1 MFPANLLLL
10 MVLLLPQASSGRQGG
25 DTSEINHGRVS
36 PMPSFSPTP
45 PAASFLKPGLAQTIQ
60 SLLLSRLGLQ
70 SQPDPRPG
78 VPVPRYLLDLYRFHQ
93 QQYHLVEDPS
103 FNFPSQHIQQANT
116 VRSFHHN
123 EPLADSS
130 KAEDHKKVHISF
142 NISSVPQDEKLLSA
156 ELRIL
161 RSERASLGPGAH
173 RLNVYLSEHHE
184 DPQSTLL
191 ETRLLS
197 SSLKSGLWEAF
208 SLNTELLNKAL
219 TGTGSLGFLLEVHPE
234 NSMTALSDQS
244 VSSAASGE
252 HVEEHVEK
260 HKEGHLRVCR
270 SVGEDEHSW
279 AQERPLLVTYS
290 HDGRGE
296 PLVKHGRRTP
306 TGGQRMRGRK
316 GKKERGRSKGRDRDR
331 TLHRDKKIGYTGPGW
346 GGGKGGISWSDRGR
360 VKRNGGRAAKL
371 KRISR
376 NRCRRHPL
384 YVDFNDVGWH
394 KWIIAPSGYDAFFCL
409 GECRFPLA
417 HHMNSSS
424 HAIVQTLVNSVNGAV
439 PRACCVPTSLSPI
452 ALLYLDPQDRVVL
465 KNYQDMVVEGCG
477 CR

>member
-10 MVLLLPQASSGRQGG
+10 MVLLLPQASSGGQGG
-25 DTSEINHGRVS
+25 DTSKIDHGRVS
-36 PMPSFSPTP
+36 PVPSSLPPP
-45 PAASFLKPGLAQTIQ
+45 PAGSLLKPSLAQTIQ
-60 SLLLSRLGLQ
+60 GLLLSRLGLQ

-103 FNFPSQHIQQANT
+103 FIFPSQHIQQANT

-123 EPLADSS
+123 ELLGESPLADGL
-130 KAEDHKKVHISF
+130 KRVHISF
-142 NISSVPQDEKLLSA
+142 NISSIPEDERVLSA
-156 ELRIL
+156 ELRLL
-161 RSERASLGPGAH
+161 RSNRASLGPGAH
-173 RLNVYLSEHHE
+173 RLNIYLTEHHE
-184 DPQSTLL
+184 DPEPILL
-191 ETRLLS
+191 ETRLLTA
-197 SSLKSGLWEAF
+197 GLNSHKANGFWEAF
-208 SLNTELLNKAL
+208 SLNTELLHKAL
-219 TGTGSLGFLLEVHPE
+219 ARAGNLGFLLEVRPE
-234 NSMTALSDQS
+234 NSTTSLLDQNF
-244 VSSAASGE
+244 SSATS
-252 HVEEHVEK
+252 EEGPEK

-270 SVGEDEHSW
+270 SVDQDEHSW

-290 HDGRGE
+290 HDGHGE

-306 TGGQRMRGRK
+306 SVGQRMRGKK
-316 GKKERGRSKGRDRDR
+316 GTKERARSSSKGLNRDQTYGRA
-331 TLHRDKKIGYTGPGW
+331 KKMGYTVPGW
-346 GGGKGGISWSDRGR
+346 EHEKGWNERGR

-371 KRISR
+371 KRLSR

-417 HHMNSSS
+417 DHMNSSS
-424 HAIVQTLVNSVNGAV
+424 HAMVQTLVNSVNGAV